1 MKSLFLT
8 FEEEFRAHAGRS
20 ASRLVVCRCEDGGL
34 GRGGRPLHLRRGLRS
49 QAPRLDARMTGEADG
64 EEEVGA
70 MSDSA
75 VGAQGA
81 ITESPRPKPGLYTLH
96 TDGGIVAAPGQAAGE
111 AAIGAVLKN
120 SDNLLVEAISES
132 IGRVDDHHIA
142 EFRALV
148 EGLTMAKRHTVD
160 KIRVFTDSE
169 LLVRSVLDDVN
180 LKSAELRELGSKAR
194 ELYLSFADREL
205 SWVPREMNTEAD
217 LLAGAAL
224 PLRPS
229 RG

>member
-1 MKSLFLT
+1 VT
-8 FEEEFRAHAGRS
+8 R
-20 ASRLVVCRCEDGGL
+20 
-34 GRGGRPLHLRRGLRS
+34 
-49 QAPRLDARMTGEADG
+49 G
-64 EEEVGA
+64 EEEEVA
-70 MSDSA
+70 AQMNDSA

-81 ITESPRPKPGLYTLH
+81 ITESPRPKSGLYTLH
-96 TDGGIVAAPGQAAGE
+96 TDGGIVAAPGQAAGQ
-111 AAIGAVLKN
+111 AAIGAILKN

-132 IGRVDDHHIA
+132 IGHTDDHHVA
-142 EFRALV
+142 EFRALI
-148 EGLTMAKRHTVD
+148 EGLKVAKRHNVD

-169 LLVRSVLDDVN
+169 LVVKSVRDEGN
-180 LKSAELRELGSKAR
+180 LKSEELQELRSKAR
-194 ELYLSFADREL
+194 ELYASFTDREL

>member
-1 MKSLFLT
+1 
-8 FEEEFRAHAGRS
+8 
-20 ASRLVVCRCEDGGL
+20 
-34 GRGGRPLHLRRGLRS
+34 
-49 QAPRLDARMTGEADG
+49 
-64 EEEVGA
+64 

-81 ITESPRPKPGLYTLH
+81 ITSSPRPKPGLYTLH
-96 TDGGIVAAPGQAAGE
+96 TDGGMVAASGQATGE
-111 AAIGAVLKN
+111 AAIGGVLKN
-120 SDNLLVEAISES
+120 ADNLLVEAISES
-132 IGRVDDHHIA
+132 IGHMDDHHVA

-148 EGLTMAKRHTVD
+148 EGLRMAKRHNVD

-169 LLVRSVLDDVN
+169 LLVRGVLEDVD
-180 LKSAELRELGSKAR
+180 LKSAEHRQLRDEAR
-194 ELYLSFADREL
+194 ELLMSFGDQKL

-224 PLRPS
+224 PLRPA

>member
-1 MKSLFLT
+1 
-8 FEEEFRAHAGRS
+8 
-20 ASRLVVCRCEDGGL
+20 
-34 GRGGRPLHLRRGLRS
+34 
-49 QAPRLDARMTGEADG
+49 
-64 EEEVGA
+64 
-70 MSDSA
+70 MSNAA

-81 ITESPRPKPGLYTLH
+81 ITESLRPKPGLYTLH

-120 SDNLLVEAISES
+120 SDNLLVEAISKS
-132 IGRVDDHHIA
+132 IGHVDDHHVA

-148 EGLTMAKRHTVD
+148 EGLTMAKRHNVD

-169 LLVRSVLDDVN
+169 LLVRSVRDEGN
-180 LKSAELRELGSKAR
+180 LKSEELQKLRSEAR
-194 ELYLSFADREL
+194 DLYRSFTDREL

-224 PLRPS
+224 PLRRS

>member
-1 MKSLFLT
+1 M
-8 FEEEFRAHAGRS
+8 GR
-20 ASRLVVCRCEDGGL
+20 
-34 GRGGRPLHLRRGLRS
+34 
-49 QAPRLDARMTGEADG
+49 
-64 EEEVGA
+64 A

-81 ITESPRPKPGLYTLH
+81 ITESSRPKPGLYTLH

-132 IGRVDDHHIA
+132 IGVADDHHVA

-148 EGLTMAKRHTVD
+148 EGLRMAQRHNVD
-160 KIRVFTDSE
+160 KIRVFVDSE
-169 LLVRSVLDDVN
+169 LVVRSVRDDGH
-180 LKSAELRELGSKAR
+180 LTAEELQRLQREAR
-194 ELYLSFADREL
+194 ELYQSFPDREL
-205 SWVPREMNTEAD
+205 CWVPREMNTEAD

>member
-1 MKSLFLT
+1 
-8 FEEEFRAHAGRS
+8 
-20 ASRLVVCRCEDGGL
+20 
-34 GRGGRPLHLRRGLRS
+34 
-49 QAPRLDARMTGEADG
+49 
-64 EEEVGA
+64 

-81 ITESPRPKPGLYTLH
+81 ISQTPRPRPGLYTLH
-96 TDGGIVAAPGQAAGE
+96 TDGGIVAAAGQPGGE

-120 SDNLLVEAISES
+120 SDNLMVEAISES
-132 IGRVDDHHIA
+132 IGQVDDHHVA

-148 EGLTMAKRHTVD
+148 EGLTMAKRHNVD

-169 LLVRSVLDDVN
+169 LLVKSVLAGVN
-180 LKSAELRELGSKAR
+180 LRSAELRDLRSKAR
-194 ELYLSFADREL
+194 DLYLSFTNREL

-224 PLRPS
+224 PLRPA

>member
-1 MKSLFLT
+1 
-8 FEEEFRAHAGRS
+8 
-20 ASRLVVCRCEDGGL
+20 
-34 GRGGRPLHLRRGLRS
+34 
-49 QAPRLDARMTGEADG
+49 
-64 EEEVGA
+64 

-132 IGRVDDHHIA
+132 VGHVDDHHIA

-148 EGLTMAKRHTVD
+148 EGLTMAKRHNVD

-169 LLVRSVLDDVN
+169 LLVNSVLGEVN
-180 LKSAELRELGSKAR
+180 LKSDELQELRTKAR
-194 ELYLSFADREL
+194 ELYEMFGDRRL

-217 LLAGAAL
+217 LLAGRAL
-224 PLRPS
+224 PVRPS

>member
-1 MKSLFLT
+1 
-8 FEEEFRAHAGRS
+8 
-20 ASRLVVCRCEDGGL
+20 
-34 GRGGRPLHLRRGLRS
+34 
-49 QAPRLDARMTGEADG
+49 
-64 EEEVGA
+64 

-81 ITESPRPKPGLYTLH
+81 ITESRRPTRGLYTLH
-96 TDGGIVAAPGQAAGE
+96 TDGGIVAAPGQASGV

-120 SDNLLVEAISES
+120 SRNLLVEAISRR
-132 IGRVDDHHIA
+132 IGETDDHQIA

-148 EGLTMAKRHTVD
+148 AGLQMAKRHGVD
-160 KIRVFTDSE
+160 QIRVFTDSA
-169 LLVRSVLDDVN
+169 LLVGSVLDDGVK
-180 LKSAELRELGSKAR
+180 LKSPEHQRLRAKAR
-194 ELYLSFADREL
+194 NLYKSFGDPRL

-224 PLRPS
+224 PIRPA

>member
-1 MKSLFLT
+1 
-8 FEEEFRAHAGRS
+8 
-20 ASRLVVCRCEDGGL
+20 
-34 GRGGRPLHLRRGLRS
+34 
-49 QAPRLDARMTGEADG
+49 MTQEIEGTMSEA
-64 EEEVGA
+64 
-70 MSDSA
+70 A

-132 IGRVDDHHIA
+132 IGHVDDHHVA

-148 EGLTMAKRHTVD
+148 EGLTMAKRHGVD

-169 LLVRSVLDDVN
+169 LLVKSVRDDGN
-180 LKSAELRELGSKAR
+180 LMSEELQKLQAQAR
-194 ELYLSFADREL
+194 DLYRRFTDREL
-205 SWVPREMNTEAD
+205 CWVPREMNTEAD

>member
-1 MKSLFLT
+1 
-8 FEEEFRAHAGRS
+8 
-20 ASRLVVCRCEDGGL
+20 
-34 GRGGRPLHLRRGLRS
+34 
-49 QAPRLDARMTGEADG
+49 
-64 EEEVGA
+64 
-70 MSDSA
+70 MSDAA

-96 TDGGIVAAPGQAAGE
+96 TDGGIVAAAGQPSGE

-120 SDNLLVEAISES
+120 ADNLLVEAISEP
-132 IGRVDDHHIA
+132 IGIVDDHHVA

-148 EGLTMAKRHTVD
+148 EGLTMAKRHGVD

-169 LLVRSVLDDVN
+169 LLVKSVLDEVN
-180 LKSAELRELGSKAR
+180 LKSEELQELRSEAR
-194 ELYLSFADREL
+194 DRYQSFTDREL
-205 SWVPREMNTEAD
+205 CWVPREMNTEAD
-217 LLAGAAL
+217 LLAGTAL

>member
-1 MKSLFLT
+1 
-8 FEEEFRAHAGRS
+8 
-20 ASRLVVCRCEDGGL
+20 
-34 GRGGRPLHLRRGLRS
+34 
-49 QAPRLDARMTGEADG
+49 
-64 EEEVGA
+64 
-70 MSDSA
+70 MSDAA
-75 VGAQGA
+75 VGALGA
-81 ITESPRPKPGLYTLH
+81 ITQTPRPRPGLYTLH
-96 TDGGIVAAPGQAAGE
+96 TDGGIVAAAGQSAGE

-132 IGRVDDHHIA
+132 IGAVADHHVA

-148 EGLTMAKRHTVD
+148 EGLTMAKRHNVD

-169 LLVRSVLDDVN
+169 LLVKSVLDDVN
-180 LKSAELRELGSKAR
+180 LKSEELQELRSKAQG
-194 ELYLSFADREL
+194 LYATFTDREL

>member
-1 MKSLFLT
+1 
-8 FEEEFRAHAGRS
+8 
-20 ASRLVVCRCEDGGL
+20 
-34 GRGGRPLHLRRGLRS
+34 
-49 QAPRLDARMTGEADG
+49 
-64 EEEVGA
+64 
-70 MSDSA
+70 
-75 VGAQGA
+75 
-81 ITESPRPKPGLYTLH
+81 LH

-132 IGRVDDHHIA
+132 IGVANDHHVA

-148 EGLTMAKRHTVD
+148 EGLRMALRHKVD
-160 KIRVFTDSE
+160 KIRVFVDSE
-169 LLVRSVLDDVN
+169 LVVSSVRDDGH
-180 LKSAELRELGSKAR
+180 LKSEELQRLQSQAR
-194 ELYLSFADREL
+194 DLYQSFTDREL
-205 SWVPREMNTEAD
+205 CWVPREMNTEAD

>member
-1 MKSLFLT
+1 
-8 FEEEFRAHAGRS
+8 
-20 ASRLVVCRCEDGGL
+20 
-34 GRGGRPLHLRRGLRS
+34 
-49 QAPRLDARMTGEADG
+49 
-64 EEEVGA
+64 
-70 MSDSA
+70 MSDAA

-81 ITESPRPKPGLYTLH
+81 ITESPRPKAGLYTLH
-96 TDGGIVAAPGQAAGE
+96 TDGGIVAAPGQASGE

-132 IGRVDDHHIA
+132 IGVANDHHVA

-148 EGLTMAKRHTVD
+148 EGLRMAQRHGVD
-160 KIRVFTDSE
+160 KIRVYVDSE
-169 LLVRSVLDDVN
+169 LVVKSVRDDGN
-180 LKSAELRELGSKAR
+180 LESAELQKLQAEAR
-194 ELYLSFADREL
+194 ELYRSFTDREL

>member
-1 MKSLFLT
+1 VT
-8 FEEEFRAHAGRS
+8 R
-20 ASRLVVCRCEDGGL
+20 
-34 GRGGRPLHLRRGLRS
+34 
-49 QAPRLDARMTGEADG
+49 
-64 EEEVGA
+64 EEEVESR

-81 ITESPRPKPGLYTLH
+81 ITQTPRPRPGLYTLH
-96 TDGGIVAAPGQAAGE
+96 TDGGIVAGPGQAGGE

-132 IGRVDDHHIA
+132 IGQVNNHHVA

-148 EGLTMAKRHTVD
+148 EGLTMAKRHNVD
-160 KIRVFTDSE
+160 KIRVFSDSE
-169 LLVRSVLDDVN
+169 LLVKSVLDEVK
-180 LKSAELRELGSKAR
+180 LKSAELQELRSKAR
-194 ELYLSFADREL
+194 DTFLSFTDREL
-205 SWVPREMNTEAD
+205 SWVPREMNTDAD

>member
-1 MKSLFLT
+1 VT
-8 FEEEFRAHAGRS
+8 
-20 ASRLVVCRCEDGGL
+20 D
-34 GRGGRPLHLRRGLRS
+34 
-49 QAPRLDARMTGEADG
+49 
-64 EEEVGA
+64 
-70 MSDSA
+70 
-75 VGAQGA
+75 
-81 ITESPRPKPGLYTLH
+81 ITQTPRPRPGLYVLQ
-96 TDGGIVAAPGQAAGE
+96 TDGGIVATPGGSSGE

-132 IGRVDDHHIA
+132 IDEATDHHVA

-148 EGLTMAKRHTVD
+148 EGLKMAQRHGVD

-169 LLVRSVLDDVN
+169 LVVKSVRDDGN
-180 LKSAELRELGSKAR
+180 LKSEELQKLQAQAR
-194 ELYLSFADREL
+194 DLYRQFTDREL
-205 SWVPREMNTEAD
+205 CWVPREMNTEAD

>member
-1 MKSLFLT
+1 
-8 FEEEFRAHAGRS
+8 
-20 ASRLVVCRCEDGGL
+20 
-34 GRGGRPLHLRRGLRS
+34 
-49 QAPRLDARMTGEADG
+49 MTQEIEGTMSEA
-64 EEEVGA
+64 
-70 MSDSA
+70 A

-132 IGRVDDHHIA
+132 IGHVDDHHVA

-148 EGLTMAKRHTVD
+148 EGLTMAKRHGVD

-169 LLVRSVLDDVN
+169 LLVKSVRDDGN
-180 LKSAELRELGSKAR
+180 LKSEELQKLQAQAR
-194 ELYLSFADREL
+194 DLYRRFTDREL
-205 SWVPREMNTEAD
+205 CWVPREMNTEAD